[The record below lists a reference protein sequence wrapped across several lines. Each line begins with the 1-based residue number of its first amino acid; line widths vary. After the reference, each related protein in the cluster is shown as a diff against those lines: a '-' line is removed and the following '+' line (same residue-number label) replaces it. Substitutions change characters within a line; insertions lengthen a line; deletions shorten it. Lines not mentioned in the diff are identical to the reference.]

1 MDAYKPYVD
10 YIINGGVA
18 ETAYILTM
26 AGQVCASNLKIN
38 ELPKYNFDLEDEKD
52 PNIKHKV
59 IVDEKVNLLSAI
71 QNNGVCK

>member
-1 MDAYKPYVD
+1 
-10 YIINGGVA
+10 
-18 ETAYILTM
+18 M
-26 AGQVCASNLKIN
+26 AGQLCASNLKIN
-38 ELPKYNFDLEDEKD
+38 ELPRYDFELEDEKD